1 MLMLRSKFKGLRTLK
16 DIEPALDVCID
27 IRIGRGVRVWNC
39 DSGGEVKDHGAS
51 LNSVL
56 DAVGIADVTGE
67 DLQVLFD
74 VIFTAIQPAPRV
86 SGWTVSGRR
95 FWISSFTA
103 HRARLWKPNGRVI
116 FRN

>member
-1 MLMLRSKFKGLRTLK
+1 MLMLWSKLKGLRTLK
-16 DIEPALDVCID
+16 DIKPALDVCID
-27 IRIGRGVRVWNC
+27 IRIGRVVRVWNR
-39 DSGGEVKDHGAS
+39 DQGGEVKDHGAS
-51 LNSVL
+51 LNSLL

-74 VIFTAIQPAPRV
+74 VIVTVVQPAPRV

-103 HRARLWKPNGRVI
+103 HRARLWKHNGRVI

>member
-86 SGWTVSGRR
+86 SGWTVFGRR
-95 FWISSFTA
+95 SWISSFTA
-103 HRARLWKPNGRVI
+103 HRDSLWKHNEMVM